1 MKQESKQNTSDC
13 NDDDDDDDGDIHIM
27 SWGLTRL

>member
-13 NDDDDDDDGDIHIM
+13 NDDDDGDIHIM

>member
-13 NDDDDDDDGDIHIM
+13 NDDDDDDGDIHIM

>member
-13 NDDDDDDDGDIHIM
+13 NDDDDDGDIHIM

>member
-13 NDDDDDDDGDIHIM
+13 DDDDDDGDIHIM